1 MSRIEELIREKC
13 PDGVEYK
20 RIESLVTYKRGKG
33 LSKDD
38 KGTGDNPIIL
48 YGELYTTYGD
58 YINTIVSYASDE
70 AILTS
75 VKIHKGDVV
84 LPISSTTKE
93 AQIGKASVLRCDNAS
108 LSGDA
113 VAFTPQLEIMAEY
126 LMYVMNSGFFENS
139 KMKCVKGVTIRHLDA
154 FKMMLIEIPVPPI
167 EVQQEIVRILDKFT
181 ELEAELQAELDARKK
196 QYEYYRDKLLNF
208 GDNVEYR
215 SLGDSCYIKARIGW
229 QKLNKS
235 EYLSEGDYYLVTGVN
250 ITKANRVNFDECY
263 FVSKERYE
271 MDVNIQLQNG
281 DIIITKDGTIGKVAL
296 IEEMDKPAVLNSH
309 LFVIRDITGKLN
321 HKFLL
326 YVFLSNYFTR
336 FVEGNKTSGTIAG
349 LNQATMVKFNIPFP
363 SLDEQERIVEIL
375 DKFVQL
381 IERLT
386 KEIEIRHKQYE
397 YYRDKL
403 LTFKR
408 KEV

>member
-1 MSRIEELIREKC
+1 MSRIEELIKEKC
-13 PDGVEYK
+13 PDGVSYKSISEVCHIIAGGDAPKGHMSDEKTDEYA
-20 RIESLVTYKRGKG
+20 IPIYSNGI
-33 LSKDD
+33 
-38 KGTGDNPIIL
+38 GDNAL
-48 YGELYTTYGD
+48 YGYT
-58 YINTIVSYASDE
+58 DE
-70 AILTS
+70 A
-75 VKIHKGDVV
+75 KIFEKCVTISARGTIGWAA
-84 LPISSTTKE
+84 LRTEPFYPIVRL
-93 AQIGKASVLRCDNAS
+93 IC
-108 LSGDA
+108 A
-113 VAFTPQLEIMAEY
+113 VPKNSEEIVAEY
-126 LMYVMNSGFFENS
+126 LYFFMQTLS
-139 KMKCVKGVTIRHLDA
+139 FQVPDGG
-154 FKMMLIEIPVPPI
+154 IPQLTVPMIAKKEVPIPPI
-167 EVQQEIVRILDKFT
+167 EVQQEIVCILDKFT

-408 KEV
+408 KVV